1 MNALIQINETRQDIF
16 SLTPVQSACCAPAA
30 VQVEA
35 SDCGCEAGKPVATVT
50 NAEGNTVSACCG
62 KPVNTEVQSST
73 CCG

>member
-1 MNALIQINETRQDIF
+1 MTLQTNLIGQDVIV
-16 SLTPVQSACCAPAA
+16 LTPVQSACCAPAA
-30 VQVEA
+30 VQV
-35 SDCGCEAGKPVATVT
+35 SSCGCEAGKPVATVT

>member
-1 MNALIQINETRQDIF
+1 MNAMIQINETRQDTLPLIPAQ
-16 SLTPVQSACCAPAA
+16 SGCCSPVT
-30 VQVEA
+30 VQA
-35 SDCGCEAGKPVATVT
+35 SGCGCEAGKPVATVV